1 MRRTLFLLGIA
12 TLLVFGTTSLEI
24 AAQRGGQAGPPPTP
38 RAGAAIDL
46 TGTWVP
52 LITEDWRHRM
62 VTPRKGDYE
71 SVPLN
76 PAGRRA
82 ADTWDPAK
90 DEAAGEQCRGYGAP
104 AVMRMAGRIRIS
116 WDNDNTLKVET
127 EAGNQTRLFLFGNP
141 QTPAGTPA
149 WQGYSVARWDETVG
163 GRGRPTAGTLK
174 VTTNRLRPGYLRKNG
189 VPYSAN
195 TVLTEWYD
203 RVTSPNGDNW
213 LIVTTEVVDPQYL
226 NQPFITSTHFKKLP
240 DGSTFN
246 PEPCSAR

>member
-1 MRRTLFLLGIA
+1 MNYA
-12 TLLVFGTTSLEI
+12 VFAVTAISLML
-24 AAQRGGQAGPPPTP
+24 ALPNAVHARQRGPGGPPPTG
-38 RAGAAIDL
+38 RAGAAMDA

-52 LITEDWRHRM
+52 LITEDWRLRM
-62 VTPRKGDYE
+62 VTPQKGDYE

-82 ADTWDPAK
+82 ADGWDPAK
-90 DEAAGEQCRGYGAP
+90 DEAAGEQCRSYGAP
-104 AVMRMAGRIRIS
+104 AIMRVPGRVRIS

-127 EAGNQTRLFLFGNP
+127 EAGTQTRLFHFGITP
-141 QTPAGTPA
+141 PPAGQAA
-149 WQGYSVARWDETVG
+149 WQGHSVASWDEIAG
-163 GRGRPTAGTLK
+163 GRGENRRGTLK
-174 VTTNRLRPGYLRKNG
+174 VVTTRIRPGYLRKNG

-203 RVTSPNGDNW
+203 RISTPNGDQW

-240 DGSTFN
+240 DGSTFT